1 MSTSAAGIL
10 PVSSG
15 APVPSSGPA
24 APTLPPTKAKRN
36 ALVEQAKY
44 IDACDLMMTI
54 SPDSVGVLRQFY
66 KDDEQWGQIV
76 KRFREAAE
84 NDTSQLKHK
93 TNWSQEI
100 GPAHQRLD
108 GQVRP
113 GYQTPD
119 AARRS
124 CSLVTP
130 PQNQCSSRARA
141 SEKHQSDAV
150 EPAEATPTP
159 PAVPP
164 VTPNAVAY
172 VSWRIYAL
180 EFTFL
185 SQRAAS
191 GPPLTPDA
199 VAMRFFFVF
208 CNDVP
213 ASTRSHWLVAR
224 TKLFLLSMLRLLY
237 CLSVLRLMF
246 VILITLILF
255 SAVFDTHM
263 LLGVLYL

>member
-108 GQVRP
+108 
-113 GYQTPD
+113 
-119 AARRS
+119 
-124 CSLVTP
+124 
-130 PQNQCSSRARA
+130 A

-213 ASTRSHWLVAR
+213 ASSNSFPLVSRKNQAVPPVNASSALLSAPSSLLSCLLSLSSSPHCLALIGSPPHVRRPHHPDPFLRCIRYPHVAR
-224 TKLFLLSMLRLLY
+224 R
-237 CLSVLRLMF
+237 
-246 VILITLILF
+246 
-255 SAVFDTHM
+255 AVFINAN
-263 LLGVLYL
+263 VYFCS

>member
-15 APVPSSGPA
+15 TLVPSSGPA

-54 SPDSVGVLRQFY
+54 SPDSVDVLRQFY

-84 NDTSQLKHK
+84 NDTNQLKHK

-124 CSLVTP
+124 CSLVAP

-141 SEKHQSDAV
+141 SEKHQSDTV
-150 EPAEATPTP
+150 EPAEATPYIMLILNSP
-159 PAVPP
+159 ASLISLYHALLLRVLQRCACFHSFPLVSRKNQAVPP
-164 VTPNAVAY
+164 VNASSA
-172 VSWRIYAL
+172 
-180 EFTFL
+180 
-185 SQRAAS
+185 
-191 GPPLTPDA
+191 
-199 VAMRFFFVF
+199 
-208 CNDVP
+208 
-213 ASTRSHWLVAR
+213 
-224 TKLFLLSMLRLLY
+224 LLSIQSAFSRTD
-237 CLSVLRLMF
+237 R
-246 VILITLILF
+246 F
-255 SAVFDTHM
+255 SA
-263 LLGVLYL
+263 LSSP